1 MQNSLNGIKWRVGI
15 DMQLPAKSLAYA
27 PAPMNHPLYV
37 TVIGQLQKP
46 SLIVPVNVIVTI
58 PVAGSC
64 EHDPVG
70 TPTILF
76 NDQFGN
82 IST

>member
-1 MQNSLNGIKWRVGI
+1 
-15 DMQLPAKSLAYA
+15 
-27 PAPMNHPLYV
+27 MNHPLYV